1 KARMEGAARADAAP
15 RRAHE
20 SPVRRRKHISLDD
33 SSLRLDVLVQP
44 EEVLRVVLSLQRHQP
59 LVLRGAVDLSAVRA
73 CFGYI
78 VDVAPCGHEWFDL
91 SDRGSSPRDPLL
103 IVGRIGPCELRGD

>member
-1 KARMEGAARADAAP
+1 MFWF
-15 RRAHE
+15 
-20 SPVRRRKHISLDD
+20 SRKKFSGSYFRFSATKH
-33 SSLRLDVLVQP
+33 
-44 EEVLRVVLSLQRHQP
+44 

-103 IVGRIGPCELRGD
+103 IVGRIRPCELRGDVEGRVPPGVGHRVVRNSSDSPALRP